1 MTPRVRPLYSFP
13 IDPDLAS
20 ALKRVK
26 AARGVSEAEQIRR
39 GIALW
44 LQSIGEAPTAGPGA
58 RRTLAPR
65 RQKQRAALRLW
76 AATTDLQEAEAL
88 ALVVPLELGAAM
100 GGGRAL
106 RDLTPAQRARL
117 ADFTRQLAADFARLA
132 LGPHQED

>member
-13 IDPDLAS
+13 IDLELAS

-44 LQSIGEAPTAGPGA
+44 LQSIGEAATGGPAA
-58 RRTLAPR
+58 RRALAPR
-65 RQKQRAALRLW
+65 RQKQLAALRLW
-76 AATTDLQEAEAL
+76 AAATDLPGAEL

-106 RDLTPAQRARL
+106 RDLTTAQRARL
-117 ADFTRQLAADFARLA
+117 ADFTRQLAEDFVRLA
-132 LGPHQED
+132 LGPQQED